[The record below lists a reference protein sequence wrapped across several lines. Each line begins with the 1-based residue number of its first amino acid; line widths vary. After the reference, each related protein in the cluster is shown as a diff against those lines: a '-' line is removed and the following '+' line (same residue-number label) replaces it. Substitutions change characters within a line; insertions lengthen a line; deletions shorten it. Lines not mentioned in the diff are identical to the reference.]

1 MYKNN
6 IDNKLLEALDV
17 KLKEDGIQKVV
28 AGAVIFFSNGKI
40 LLLERTSDEFKGG
53 LVELPSGGV
62 NYGES
67 VIEGLVREVKE
78 ETGLDVSE
86 INRYLGSFDYQ
97 SFSGKKARQVNFAIS
112 IQYGEVKINPAE
124 HSQFYLVNPTDDK
137 LQALNVSKKTIEII
151 RKASKEN

>member
-6 IDNKLLEALDV
+6 IDKKLLEELKV

-28 AGAVIFFSNGKI
+28 AGAVISFLDDKI
-40 LLLERTSDEFKGG
+40 LLLERTADEFKGG

-62 NYGES
+62 DQGES
-67 VIEGLVREVKE
+67 VIEGLAREVKK

-97 SFSGKKARQVNFAIS
+97 SSSGKKARQFNFAVS
-112 IQYGEVKINPAE
+112 VQSGEVKINPSE
-124 HSQFYLVNPTDDK
+124 HSRFHLVNPTSNEF
-137 LQALNVSKKTIEII
+137 QGLNILEKTREVI
-151 RKASKEN
+151 RRSLNS